1 MDEDEESIYI
11 YIYVVVVVGGVLE
24 PLPRL
29 LIRSI
34 VRGRPH
40 VSPTTPRRDTRLLCA
55 PLSAPVL

>member
-1 MDEDEESIYI
+1 MVQYAL
-11 YIYVVVVVGGVLE
+11 YVVVVVVGGVLE

>member
-1 MDEDEESIYI
+1 MISLRVYHIVD
-11 YIYVVVVVGGVLE
+11 VVVVGGGVLE

-34 VRGRPH
+34 VRGRPQF
-40 VSPTTPRRDTRLLCA
+40 SPTTPRRDTRLLCA